1 MWFDRTGFRSY
12 VKEVG
17 VIIVRLIQYEGQCI
31 LEEREFYNQ
40 ECDWNGNLNCLDWPR
55 GEKKKQPQ
63 TINEVVRLE
72 ENGHFR
78 HLEYKRADNHKCWKE
93 ELEWNSD

>member
-1 MWFDRTGFRSY
+1 MWLEWQLELFRLT
-12 VKEVG
+12 KG
-17 VIIVRLIQYEGQCI
+17 G
-31 LEEREFYNQ
+31 
-40 ECDWNGNLNCLDWPR
+40 
-55 GEKKKQPQ
+55 KKKQPQ